1 MKVIFAGTPEFAAA
15 ALNGIIEAGY
25 DVVGVLTQPDRRA
38 GRGMQLQ
45 ASPVKELAEKKNIPV
60 FQPVSLNTQSTDLDK
75 RNDAKRA
82 LEELDQIKFDVVV
95 VVAYGLILPKEFLQ
109 MARRSGRR
117 GCFNIHASLLPR
129 WRGAA
134 PIQRA
139 IEAGDTKTGVAIME
153 MDVGLDTGP
162 VLIQEAIEISPNE
175 TSKTLHDRLA
185 ALGAKLIT
193 RALKIISETPKLL
206 LIAQSDEGVTYA
218 NKILKAESIIDWG
231 KNAVSVDRKVRALNP
246 NPGASTELN
255 GELIKVWLTR
265 LISEAI
271 YDNKEA
277 RPGTILG
284 EGAEGIL
291 VQCAD
296 CAIEVLELQ
305 KAGGRRISGRS
316 WFLSNASIKG
326 KQFTYPSNAE

>member
-1 MKVIFAGTPEFAAA
+1 MKVIFAGTPEFAAIALA
-15 ALNGIIEAGY
+15 AIIEAGH
-25 DVVGVLTQPDRRA
+25 DVVAVLTQPDRRA

-45 ASPVKELAEKKNIPV
+45 ASPVKEIAQKKNIRI
-60 FQPVSLNTQSTDLDK
+60 FQPLSLNIEAIDLDK
-75 RNDAKRA
+75 RNSAYVC
-82 LEELDQIKFDVVV
+82 LEELNRIKFDVVV
-95 VVAYGLILPKEFLQ
+95 VVAYGLMLPREFLQ
-109 MARRSGRR
+109 MAKQSNRL

-153 MDVGLDTGP
+153 MDIGLDTGP

-193 RALKIISETPKLL
+193 KALKIIGETPKLT
-206 LIAQSDEGVTYA
+206 LIAQSVEGVTYA
-218 NKILKAESIIDWG
+218 NKILKAESAIDWG
-231 KNAVSVDRKVRALNP
+231 TNAVSIDRKVRALNP
-246 NPGASTELN
+246 TPGASTELN
-255 GELIKVWLTR
+255 GDLIKVWLTR
-265 LISEAI
+265 PISEGVYA
-271 YDNKEA
+271 NKEV

-284 EGAEGIL
+284 EGTDGVL

-296 CAIEVLELQ
+296 RALEILELQ
-305 KAGGRRISGRS
+305 KAGGKKMSGRS
-316 WFLSNASIKG
+316 WFLSNVSIKG
-326 KQFTYPSNAE
+326 KQFTNPSNAG